1 MPELDS
7 WDRLY
12 ADLVSCTRCPRL
24 VAWREEVAR
33 VKRRAYRDRV
43 YWGRPVPSLG
53 TVDARLLVVG
63 LAPGA
68 HGANR
73 TGRMFSG
80 DESGRT
86 LIPAL
91 YRAGLAN
98 RPVSTGPGDG
108 LELRD
113 TYITAV
119 CHCAPPGNRP
129 TPEETRNCRPFLVR
143 ELRLLANVRVVLALG
158 RIAFDGFRRALTEA
172 GHEVPRLDFAHGGV
186 YSLGA
191 GRPTLVAT
199 YHPSRQNTN
208 TGRLTEGMLDRVL
221 EQVRQLLAL
230 SSPPLPPQTAGM
242 DREPG
247 EADGR

>member
-1 MPELDS
+1 MPDPDTWTTLQS
-7 WDRLY
+7 
-12 ADLVSCTRCPRL
+12 DLVSCRACPRL

-33 VKRRAYRDRV
+33 VKRRAYRDYE

-53 TVDARLLVVG
+53 APDARLLLVG
-63 LAPGA
+63 LAPAA

-91 YRAGLAN
+91 YRAGFAN
-98 RPVSTGPGDG
+98 QPIYEGPGDG

-129 TPEETRNCRPFLVR
+129 TPEEMRNCRPFLVR
-143 ELRLLANVRVVLALG
+143 ELALLQSVRVVLALG
-158 RIAFDGFRRALTEA
+158 VIGFDGFIKAMREL
-172 GHEVPRLDFAHGGV
+172 GHDVARLAFRHGEV
-186 YSLGA
+186 YSLGE
-191 GRPTLVAT
+191 GLPTLVAT

-208 TGRLTEGMLDRVL
+208 TGRLTAGMLDRVL
-221 EQVRQLLAL
+221 AEVRGLL
-230 SSPPLPPQTAGM
+230 GVK
-242 DREPG
+242 REEEG
-247 EADGR
+247 LRTRRKQ

>member
-1 MPELDS
+1 MSRPVENDTWNQLN
-7 WDRLY
+7 
-12 ADLVSCTRCPRL
+12 ADIVSCRRCPRL

-33 VKRRAYRDRV
+33 VKRRAYRDYV

-53 TVDARLLVVG
+53 APSAHLLVVG
-63 LAPGA
+63 LAPAA

-91 YRAGLAN
+91 YRAGFASK
-98 RPVSTGPGDG
+98 PVCDGPGDG
-108 LELRD
+108 LELLD

-129 TPEETRNCRPFLVR
+129 TPEEMANCRQFLVR
-143 ELRLLANVRVVLALG
+143 ELALLRNVRVVLALG
-158 RIAFDGFRRALTEA
+158 AIGFEGYLRALRDA
-172 GHEVPRLDFAHGGV
+172 GHDPPRLTFRHGGV
-186 YSLGA
+186 YPLGA
-191 GRPTLVAT
+191 GLPTLMAT

-208 TGRLTEGMLDRVL
+208 TGRLTTAMLDEVL
-221 EQVRQLLAL
+221 GKVREIL
-230 SSPPLPPQTAGM
+230 
-242 DREPG
+242 
-247 EADGR
+247 GRG

>member
-1 MPELDS
+1 MSEPDP
-7 WDRLY
+7 WARLY
-12 ADLVSCTRCPRL
+12 SELISCCACARL

-33 VKRRAYRDRV
+33 VKRRAYRDDA

-53 TVDARLLVVG
+53 CRDARLLLVG

-80 DESGRT
+80 DDSGRT

-91 YRAGLAN
+91 YRAGFAS
-98 RPVSTGPGDG
+98 RPVYAGPGDG

-129 TPEETRNCRPFLVR
+129 TLEEMRNCRSFLVR
-143 ELRLLANVRVVLALG
+143 ELGLLAGVRVVLALG
-158 RIAFDGFRRALTEA
+158 RIGFEGYLQALRERGITVGRPAFR
-172 GHEVPRLDFAHGGV
+172 HGGV
-186 YSLGA
+186 YALGE
-191 GRPTLVAT
+191 GLPTLVAT

-208 TGRLTEGMLDRVL
+208 TGRLTEEMLDSVL
-221 EQVRQLLAL
+221 WKVRDLL
-230 SSPPLPPQTAGM
+230 
-242 DREPG
+242 DRDRRTG
-247 EADGR
+247 

>member
-1 MPELDS
+1 MMSDS
-7 WDRLY
+7 YDKLCS
-12 ADLVSCTRCPRL
+12 DIVSCRLCPRL

-33 VKRRAYRDRV
+33 VKRRAYREYA

-53 TVDARLLVVG
+53 PVDARLLLVG
-63 LAPGA
+63 LAPAA

-98 RPVSTGPGDG
+98 KPVCDGPGDG
-108 LELRD
+108 LELLD

-129 TPEETRNCRPFLVR
+129 TPEEMANCRKFLVR
-143 ELRLLANVRVVLALG
+143 ELALLHNVRVVLALG
-158 RIAFDGFRRALTEA
+158 AIGFEGYLRALRDA
-172 GHEVPRLDFAHGGV
+172 GHALPRLTFRHGGV
-186 YSLGA
+186 YPLGA
-191 GRPTLVAT
+191 GLPTLMAT

-208 TGRLTEGMLDRVL
+208 TGRLTTAMLDKVL
-221 EQVRQLLAL
+221 GNVREIL
-230 SSPPLPPQTAGM
+230 G
-242 DREPG
+242 RE
-247 EADGR
+247 